1 MRGGS
6 DSDELP
12 ETKFNAN
19 RRHKAAGTTI
29 KRKSSALPRSHLR
42 GIQQEVLK
50 STLMVFLSLPGARLK
65 LSLTSL
71 SEETN
76 FTLNGLKLRVLYQ

>member
-1 MRGGS
+1 MIAMSYQKQNSIGVTKQLVL
-6 DSDELP
+6 LP
-12 ETKFNAN
+12 LSAK
-19 RRHKAAGTTI
+19 
-29 KRKSSALPRSHLR
+29 ALPCSHLR
-42 GIQQEVLK
+42 GILQEVLK
-50 STLMVFLSLPGARLK
+50 STPMVFLSLPGARLK

>member
-29 KRKSSALPRSHLR
+29 KRKSSALPAGNTAR
-42 GIQQEVLK
+42 GFK
-50 STLMVFLSLPGARLK
+50 KHSRGFLSLPGARLK

-71 SEETN
+71 LEEAN
-76 FTLNGLKLRVLYQ
+76 FTLNGFKLRVLYQ

>member
-19 RRHKAAGTTI
+19 QRHEAAGTTI
-29 KRKSSALPRSHLR
+29 KRNSSALPRPL
-42 GIQQEVLK
+42 QEVLK
-50 STLMVFLSLPGARLK
+50 STTMVFLSLPGVRLK

-71 SEETN
+71 LEETN
-76 FTLNGLKLRVLYQ
+76 FTLNGLKLRLLYQ